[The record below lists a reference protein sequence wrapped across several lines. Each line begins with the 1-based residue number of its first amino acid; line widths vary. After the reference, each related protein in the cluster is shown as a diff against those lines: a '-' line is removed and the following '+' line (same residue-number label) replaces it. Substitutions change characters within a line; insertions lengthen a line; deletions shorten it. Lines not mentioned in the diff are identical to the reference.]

1 MNGIAEVLWSGS
13 NSAGTATGPLGG
25 DLMVPGVSPG
35 MVEMERMIRD
45 IGPTDIPILLV
56 GESGTG
62 KEMLARSIFFQSQ
75 RIEKDFVKVVCGQ
88 LSRSPGNGDAADFE
102 WESVIDGAGTM
113 LLDGIDELSP
123 DLQTGLV
130 QLLDRNYTLNGYGE
144 RAGKTRRRYIST
156 SSQELQEEVSR
167 HSFRSDLYYR
177 LSGICL
183 RVPPLR
189 ERKGDLEP
197 LAHYFFRRYS
207 ALFGR
212 GNGNLLTKSVLKAL
226 ESYSW
231 PGNVRELENVIR
243 SLVVLGDEEKA
254 LAALSGSIVIE
265 IEEPFGN
272 GKGSGKEKGEPLSLK
287 MAARSAARSVEREM
301 ILKTLAET
309 RWNRKQAAE
318 RLQISYKALLYKL
331 KELDLE
337 GKAPGANGK
346 PSGGGKR

>member
-1 MNGIAEVLWSGS
+1 
-13 NSAGTATGPLGG
+13 
-25 DLMVPGVSPG
+25 MVPGVSPG
-35 MVEMERMIRD
+35 MVELERMIRD

-88 LSRSPGNGDAADFE
+88 LSRSHGNGEAADFE
-102 WESVIDGAGTM
+102 WESVINGAGTL

-123 DLQTGLV
+123 GLQTGLV
-130 QLLDRNYTLNGYGE
+130 QLLDRNYTRNGYGE
-144 RAGKTRRRYIST
+144 RAGKSRRRYIST

-189 ERKGDLEP
+189 ERKEDLGP
-197 LAHYFFRRYS
+197 LAHNFFRKYS

-212 GNGNLLTKSVLKAL
+212 GNGNLLTKSVLKAF
-226 ESYSW
+226 EDYSW
-231 PGNVRELENVIR
+231 PGNVRELENIIR

-254 LAALSGSIVIE
+254 LAALSGPIAIE
-265 IEEPFGN
+265 IEEGPSGN
-272 GKGSGKEKGEPLSLK
+272 GKESGKEKGEPLSLK

-331 KELDLE
+331 KDLDLE
-337 GKAPGANGK
+337 GKAPEASGK
-346 PSGGGKR
+346 PFGGGKR